1 MFGIVILNIHIMKG
15 NIYTYIGIIKNIQK
29 YNMQLIRK
37 YRYSKKTCKQRFS
50 KIIIIQLENRKS

>member
-1 MFGIVILNIHIMKG
+1 MKG

-37 YRYSKKTCKQRFS
+37 YRYSKKNMQTTIFK
-50 KIIIIQLENRKS
+50 NNNNTTRK